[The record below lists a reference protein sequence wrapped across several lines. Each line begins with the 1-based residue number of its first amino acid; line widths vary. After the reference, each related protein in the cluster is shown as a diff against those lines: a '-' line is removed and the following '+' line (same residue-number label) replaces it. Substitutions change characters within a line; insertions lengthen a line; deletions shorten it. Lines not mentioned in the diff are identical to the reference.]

1 MEILYEDNHIIALNK
16 KVSELVQGDKT
27 GDISLDIQVKDYL
40 KKKCHKQGNVFLGV
54 VHRLDRPA
62 SGVLLFARTG
72 KALTRLNDLFRN
84 NEINKKYWAIVKNKP
99 SSRSGLLTHYLV
111 RNQDQNKSYA
121 YDKLVPN
128 SKEARLRYE
137 IHARSDRYFLL
148 EIDLYTGRHHQI
160 RCQLSKIN
168 CPVKGD
174 LKYGYERSNTDSGI
188 SLHAR
193 EIRFIHP
200 VKKEP
205 LHIIA
210 PVPDE
215 RLWKIFEDMKGRT

>member
-27 GDISLDIQVKDYL
+27 GDISLDMQVKDYI
-40 KKKCHKQGNVFLGV
+40 KRKYHKPGNVFLGV

-62 SGVLLFARTG
+62 SGVVLFARTG

-84 NEINKKYWAIVKNKP
+84 NEIKKKYWAIVKNKP

-174 LKYGYERSNTDSGI
+174 LKYGYERSNPDSGI

-193 EIRFIHP
+193 EIQFIHP

-210 PVPDE
+210 PVPDDT
-215 RLWKIFEDMKGRT
+215 LWKIFEDVLTS

>member
-40 KKKCHKQGNVFLGV
+40 KKKYHKQGNVFLGV

-99 SSRSGLLTHYLV
+99 TSRSGLLTHYLV

-128 SKEARLRYE
+128 SKEARLKYE

-193 EIRFIHP
+193 EIQFIHP

-215 RLWKIFEDMKGRT
+215 RLWKIFEDKMINN

>member
-27 GDISLDIQVKDYL
+27 GDISLDIQVKEYL
-40 KKKCHKQGNVFLGV
+40 KIKYHKQGNVFLGV

-99 SSRSGLLTHYLV
+99 TSRSGLLLHYLV

-137 IHARSDRYFLL
+137 IHARSERYFLL

-193 EIRFIHP
+193 EIQFIHP

-215 RLWKIFEDMKGRT
+215 RLWKIFEDVLTS